1 MFLIWHQIK
10 FNCKLFY
17 VIFSW
22 GYVFR
27 KIHRRFICTHISLFL
42 SRIRVCATYSWLEV
56 HTLISHVGFYNNVI
70 LVLLLGSVGCFKMR
84 FQIAKKTNQS
94 KALNDSQQLFQQ
106 NILFPSTKWHNILG
120 LGSNYIWPAAV
131 YKCEQQTVQ

>member
-42 SRIRVCATYSWLEV
+42 SGIRVCATYSWLEV

-94 KALNDSQQLFQQ
+94 KALNDSQQF
-106 NILFPSTKWHNILG
+106 FWHTSAKYSVPFNKMAQHFGFGFKLH
-120 LGSNYIWPAAV
+120 LASS
-131 YKCEQQTVQ
+131 CL